1 MAKEIID
8 QRVLRTLRWTIF
20 VQVLFLLQSSFSPRF
35 YFFYFKEHGV
45 RPNVDFISIAPILII
60 VLILLLLSLKGVR
73 NRITKP
79 IFFIILNVLA
89 LTTIFSR
96 QIISADSIKGIR
108 PLMEFS
114 TFQWDIIFF
123 LIIPLVFIAWQYSMR
138 EVIFYCFLIILAE
151 AVLSFFPNSDR
162 DLYSKKDLFFA
173 IANIF
178 GNIARSVI
186 LAIVG
191 WIENQLVTLQR
202 EQHTQLVGANKQL
215 RKYALAN
222 EKLAQTQERNR
233 LARELHDTLAHTL
246 SSVSVQ
252 LEATKA
258 LFNRDPAEAK
268 KMLGQTI
275 ENTKNGLTETR
286 RTLVDLRS
294 SELENYGLT
303 QSIHNMG
310 KSAAERGGFKISFHL
325 DKGMDVLSDEI
336 GHCLYRTAQ
345 EAIEN
350 TLRYANAKNV
360 SINLLFDEDAIKLQV
375 IDDGKGFN
383 DSEVKKEHLGIRG
396 MRERVEMLGGTF
408 TVESDPNSGTK
419 VTAVLE
425 REND

>member
-8 QRVLRTLRWTIF
+8 QRVLRILRWSVF

-35 YFFYFKEHGV
+35 YFLERGG
-45 RPNVDFISIAPILII
+45 RPDIDFITILPILLM
-60 VLILLLLSLKGVR
+60 VLILLLLSFKGIR
-73 NRITKP
+73 SRITKP

-89 LTTIFSR
+89 LITVFSR
-96 QIISADSIKGIR
+96 QIISAASIKS
-108 PLMEFS
+108 LHSMMQFS
-114 TFQWDIIFF
+114 TFRWDMIFF

-138 EVIFYCFLIILAE
+138 EVIFYCILIVLAE
-151 AVLSFFPNSDR
+151 AVPLFFPNGER
-162 DLYSKKDLFFA
+162 DLFFA
-173 IANIF
+173 VANIF
-178 GNIARSVI
+178 GDIARSVI

-202 EQHTQLVGANKQL
+202 GQHTQLLEANKQL
-215 RKYALAN
+215 RKYAHAN

-258 LFNRDPAEAK
+258 LFDRDPAGAK
-268 KMLGQTI
+268 KMLGQTLV
-275 ENTKNGLTETR
+275 NTKNGLTETR

-294 SELENYGLT
+294 SELESYGLT
-303 QSIHNMG
+303 QAIRNMG
-310 KSAAERGGFKISFHL
+310 KSTSERGGFKISFHL

-336 GHCLYRTAQ
+336 GHCLYRVTQ
-345 EAIEN
+345 EALEN
-350 TLRYANAKNV
+350 TLRHANAKNV

-375 IDDGKGFN
+375 IDDGNGFEKK
-383 DSEVKKEHLGIRG
+383 EVKKEHLGIRG

-408 TVESDPNSGTK
+408 TVESDPHNGTEI
-419 VTAVLE
+419 TAVLG
-425 REND
+425 REDD

>member
-8 QRVLRTLRWTIF
+8 QRVLRILRWSVF

-35 YFFYFKEHGV
+35 YFLGRGG
-45 RPNVDFISIAPILII
+45 RPEIDFISIVPILLM
-60 VLILLLLSLKGVR
+60 VLILLLLSFKGILI
-73 NRITKP
+73 RITKP

-89 LTTIFSR
+89 LITVFSR
-96 QIISADSIKGIR
+96 QIISAASIKSLHSI
-108 PLMEFS
+108 MQFS
-114 TFQWDIIFF
+114 TFRWDMIFF

-138 EVIFYCFLIILAE
+138 EVIFYCILIVLAE
-151 AVLSFFPNSDR
+151 AVPLFFPNGE
-162 DLYSKKDLFFA
+162 KELFFA

-178 GNIARSVI
+178 GDIARSMI

-202 EQHTQLVGANKQL
+202 GQHTQLVEANKQL

-258 LFNRDPAEAK
+258 LFDRDPAGAK
-268 KMLGQTI
+268 KMLGQTLM
-275 ENTKNGLTETR
+275 NTKNGLTETR

-294 SELENYGLT
+294 SELESYGLT
-303 QSIHNMG
+303 QAIRNMG
-310 KSAAERGGFKISFHL
+310 KSASERGGFKINFHL

-336 GHCLYRTAQ
+336 GHCLYRITQ
-345 EAIEN
+345 EALEN
-350 TLRYANAKNV
+350 TLRHANAKNV

-375 IDDGKGFN
+375 IDDGNGFEKK
-383 DSEVKKEHLGIRG
+383 EVKKEHLGIRG

-408 TVESDPNSGTK
+408 IVESDPNSGTEI
-419 VTAVLE
+419 TAVLE
-425 REND
+425 SEDD

>member
-8 QRVLRTLRWTIF
+8 QRVLRILRWSVF

-35 YFFYFKEHGV
+35 YFLERGG
-45 RPNVDFISIAPILII
+45 RPDIDFITIVPILLM
-60 VLILLLLSLKGVR
+60 VLILLLLSFKGIR
-73 NRITKP
+73 SRITKP

-89 LTTIFSR
+89 LITVFSR
-96 QIISADSIKGIR
+96 QIISAASIKS
-108 PLMEFS
+108 LHSMMQFS
-114 TFQWDIIFF
+114 TFRWDMIFF

-138 EVIFYCFLIILAE
+138 EVIFYCILIVLAE
-151 AVLSFFPNSDR
+151 AVPLFFPNGER
-162 DLYSKKDLFFA
+162 DLFFA
-173 IANIF
+173 VANIF
-178 GNIARSVI
+178 GDIARSVI

-202 EQHTQLVGANKQL
+202 GQHTQLLEANKQL
-215 RKYALAN
+215 RKYAHAN

-258 LFNRDPAEAK
+258 LFDRDPAGAK
-268 KMLGQTI
+268 KMLGQTLV
-275 ENTKNGLTETR
+275 NTKNGLTETR

-294 SELENYGLT
+294 SELESYGLT
-303 QSIHNMG
+303 QAIRNMG
-310 KSAAERGGFKISFHL
+310 KSASERGGFKINYHL

-336 GHCLYRTAQ
+336 GHCLYRVTQ
-345 EAIEN
+345 EALEN
-350 TLRYANAKNV
+350 TLRHANAKIV

-375 IDDGKGFN
+375 IDDGNGFEKK
-383 DSEVKKEHLGIRG
+383 EVKKEHLGIRG

-408 TVESDPNSGTK
+408 TVESDPHNGTEI
-419 VTAVLE
+419 TAVLG
-425 REND
+425 REDD

>member
-1 MAKEIID
+1 MKRGI
-8 QRVLRTLRWTIF
+8 
-20 VQVLFLLQSSFSPRF
+20 
-35 YFFYFKEHGV
+35 
-45 RPNVDFISIAPILII
+45 RPDVDFISIAPILLM
-60 VLILLLLSLKGVR
+60 VLILILLSFKGIQS
-73 NRITKP
+73 RITKP

-89 LTTIFSR
+89 LITVFSR
-96 QIISADSIKGIR
+96 QIISAASIKGLR
-108 PLMEFS
+108 SLMQYSSFR
-114 TFQWDIIFF
+114 WDMIFF

-138 EVIFYCFLIILAE
+138 EVIFYCILIVLAE
-151 AVLSFFPNSDR
+151 AVPLFFPNPNGDR
-162 DLYSKKDLFFA
+162 NLFFM

-178 GNIARSVI
+178 GDIARSVI

-191 WIENQLVTLQR
+191 WIEYQLVTLQR
-202 EQHTQLVGANKQL
+202 GQHAQLVEANKQL

-252 LEATKA
+252 LEAIKA
-258 LFNRDPAEAK
+258 LFDRDPAEAK
-268 KMLGQTI
+268 NMLGQTI
-275 ENTKNGLTETR
+275 KNTKNGLTETR

-303 QSIHNMG
+303 QSIRNMG
-310 KSAAERGGFKISFHL
+310 NSAAERGGFKISFHL

-336 GHCLYRTAQ
+336 GHCLYRTTQ
-345 EAIEN
+345 EALEN
-350 TLRYANAKNV
+350 TLRHANAENV

-375 IDDGKGFN
+375 IDDGIGF
-383 DSEVKKEHLGIRG
+383 DAKQVKKVHLGIRG

-408 TVESDPNSGTK
+408 IEKSNPNNGTEI
-419 VTAVLE
+419 TAVLE

>member
-8 QRVLRTLRWTIF
+8 QRVLRILRWSIF

-35 YFFYFKEHGV
+35 YFMEHGI
-45 RPNVDFISIAPILII
+45 RPDVDFISITPILLMA
-60 VLILLLLSLKGVR
+60 LILFLLSFRGVQS
-73 NRITKP
+73 RITKP

-89 LTTIFSR
+89 LATIFSR
-96 QIISADSIKGIR
+96 QIISAASIKSLRSIM
-108 PLMEFS
+108 PLLAFR
-114 TFQWDIIFF
+114 WDIISF

-138 EVIFYCFLIILAE
+138 EVFFYCIVIVLAE
-151 AVLSFFPNSDR
+151 AVPLFFQNDNV
-162 DLYSKKDLFFA
+162 DLFFA

-178 GNIARSVI
+178 GYITRSVI

-202 EQHTQLVGANKQL
+202 GQHAQLVEANKRL
-215 RKYALAN
+215 RKFALAN

-252 LEATKA
+252 LEAIKA
-258 LFNRDPAEAK
+258 LFDRDPAEAK
-268 KMLGQTI
+268 NMLGQTI
-275 ENTKNGLTETR
+275 KNTKNGLTETR

-294 SELENYGLT
+294 SELESYGLT
-303 QSIHNMG
+303 QAIRNMG
-310 KSAAERGGFKISFHL
+310 NSSAERGGFKISFHL

-336 GHCLYRTAQ
+336 GHCLYRTTQ
-345 EAIEN
+345 EALEN
-350 TLRYANAKNV
+350 TLQHANAENV
-360 SINLLFDEDAIKLQV
+360 SINLLFDRDAIKLQV
-375 IDDGKGFN
+375 IDDGIGF
-383 DSEVKKEHLGIRG
+383 DAKQVRKVHLGIRG

-408 TVESDPNSGTK
+408 TVDSSLGSSTEI
-419 VTAVLE
+419 TAVLE